1 MWIGHVAPG
10 LVAKVFA
17 PGVPL
22 WLLVLAGFLP
32 DAAFFTLNLFGVE
45 SFQVHEEFARR
56 GGCFPYATDYPYS
69 HSLVGIAVIGIALT
83 AAYIL
88 LMDRSVK
95 VKEAVAVFSVVLSH
109 FFLELPSHT
118 PDIKLHPAEQSA
130 HGVGLLDYSVTD
142 FIIESALFL
151 WALWVYAT
159 YAPLA
164 TKAGFKRS
172 GQRSRLW
179 LVVSFLLFQ
188 QAQFCFGRTP
198 TDEIRWVYAPL
209 YLSQILVSCTSIGR
223 LEF

>member
-1 MWIGHVAPG
+1 MWIGHVAAG

-22 WLLVLAGFLP
+22 WLLILAGFLP
-32 DAAFFTLNLFGVE
+32 DAIFFTLSLFRVE
-45 SFQVHEEFARR
+45 SFQVHEELARR
-56 GGCFPYATDYPYS
+56 GGCFPYAADYPYS

-88 LMDRSVK
+88 LSDRNVK
-95 VKEAVAVFSVVLSH
+95 AKEAAALFSVVLSH
-109 FFLELPSHT
+109 FFLELPSHR

-130 HGVGLLDYSVTD
+130 HGAGLLDYSVAD
-142 FIIESALFL
+142 FIIEGALFL

-164 TKAGFKRS
+164 TKVGFKGA

-198 TDEIRWVYAPL
+198 TDEVRWVHAPL
-209 YLSQILVSCTSIGR
+209 YLSQILVNCMLIGR

>member
-32 DAAFFTLNLFGVE
+32 DAAFFILNLCGVE

-69 HSLVGIAVIGIALT
+69 HSLVGIAVTGIALT

-88 LMDRSVK
+88 LLDRSVK
-95 VKEAVAVFSVVLSH
+95 VKEAAAVFSVVLSH

-130 HGVGLLDYSVTD
+130 RVFGLLDYSVTD
-142 FIIESALFL
+142 FVIESALFL

-164 TKAGFKRS
+164 TKVGFKGP

-198 TDEIRWVYAPL
+198 TDEVRWVHALL
-209 YLSQILVSCTSIGR
+209 YLSQILVNCMLIGR
-223 LEF
+223 LES